1 MKTDQHG
8 EAWIWIATIGAMKV
22 TGHPQG
28 HHYPR
33 VPAQVQ
39 GAYILV
45 TQTRWRPREPRATRC
60 LVPATT
66 RVWSQL
72 QRRYN
77 ERAMGRLNLR
87 SRVHLGELGAAMW
100 APTSDRMVQPRGRR
114 PATPRRATTTATTP
128 QTATTVRTT
137 TVRVGCLVDPRRRRK
152 GRYLGRVRPIGRPPL
167 LEPP

>member
-1 MKTDQHG
+1 MKIDQHG

-60 LVPATT
+60 LVPILRRRT
-66 RVWSQL
+66 RK
-72 QRRYN
+72 YN
-77 ERAMGRLNLR
+77 NDRAMGQLRGR
-87 SRVHLGELGAAMW
+87 SRLDRALGA
-100 APTSDRMVQPRGRR
+100 THR
-114 PATPRRATTTATTP
+114 
-128 QTATTVRTT
+128 
-137 TVRVGCLVDPRRRRK
+137 
-152 GRYLGRVRPIGRPPL
+152 
-167 LEPP
+167 